1 MPAGYGAD
9 QADVL
14 LTWEDVESRLIESLH
29 YWVATTR
36 PDGRPHVVPRWGV
49 WLRGRLWY
57 DGSPDTVHARNL
69 GSNPLCVVHLESGS
83 QVVIVEGASTAS
95 EPLTGLL
102 AERVAAEFARKYA
115 PDYTPSP
122 DSWSGED
129 TGGMRVVTPRSVL
142 AWFDF
147 PHDLTRFSF

>member
-49 WLRGRLWY
+49 WLQERLWY

-69 GSNPLCVVHLESGS
+69 GPNPECVIHLESGS
-83 QVVIVEGASTAS
+83 EVVIVEGTSTAS
-95 EPLTGLL
+95 EPLSGPLS
-102 AERVAAEFARKYA
+102 ERVSGEFARKYA

-122 DSWSGED
+122 DSWSGE
-129 TGGMRVVTPRSVL
+129 TAGGMRVVTPRRVL

-147 PHDLTRFSF
+147 PRDLTRFSF